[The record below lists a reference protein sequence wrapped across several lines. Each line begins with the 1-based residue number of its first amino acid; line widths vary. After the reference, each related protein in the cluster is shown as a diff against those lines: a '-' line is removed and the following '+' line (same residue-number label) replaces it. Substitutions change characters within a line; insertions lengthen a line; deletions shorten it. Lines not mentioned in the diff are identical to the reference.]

1 MNIIVR
7 ILVTMGL
14 LALLAFCGFGFL
26 ASFEPLA
33 ASQQWLWRLV
43 YVVAAG
49 SSCCALICLWR
60 SMRPGS

>member
-14 LALLAFCGFGFL
+14 LALLAFCAFGFL
-26 ASFEPLA
+26 ASFEPLP

-43 YVVAAG
+43 YLVAA
-49 SSCCALICLWR
+49 SSACWALVRLWR
-60 SMRPGS
+60 SLRPGA